1 MPELLGT
8 VTWEDSRVDITQ
20 RFGRDTAWIVIDGDL
35 AAIVHLKGHFIRPH
49 NGWTIPDDIQAWL
62 LREAIA
68 AHILQTFLRT
78 GEEADQ

>member
-8 VTWEDSRVDITQ
+8 LTWDDSRVDIVQ
-20 RFGRDTAWIVIDGDL
+20 RFGRDTVWITIDNDL
-35 AAIVHLKGHFIRPH
+35 AAIVHVTGQFLRPY
-49 NGWTIPDDIQAWL
+49 NGWTIPDDIQTWL

-68 AHILQTFLRT
+68 AHILQSFHRT